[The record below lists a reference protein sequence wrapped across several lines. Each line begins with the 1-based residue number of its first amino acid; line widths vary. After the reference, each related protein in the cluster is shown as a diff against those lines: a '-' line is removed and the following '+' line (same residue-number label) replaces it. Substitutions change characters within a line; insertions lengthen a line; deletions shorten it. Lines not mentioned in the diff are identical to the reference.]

1 MEAFYLGPMQSRI
14 PAPDRWSSASR
25 LLEFRPWMLALAV
38 FLACALGI
46 AVMEQVRDGR
56 VMWAQAEPQQAPQQA
71 SR

>member
-1 MEAFYLGPMQSRI
+1 MERRT
-14 PAPDRWSSASR
+14 PAQERVPWYGASR

-46 AVMEQVRDGR
+46 ALMEQFRDGR
-56 VMWAQAEPQQAPQQA
+56 DLWAQAESRQQAQQA